1 MVNPQLPDPPHLE
14 DSAWIAGR
22 PGLEDAARQ
31 LLADRD
37 RRLAAADRRARSL
50 LRPTLGTGPLRR
62 LGQLASQTAPSLVPA
77 IAGRDGEAAVRALA
91 QAAVRG
97 GPTYVKLG
105 QLISTTT
112 GLAPDWIAEP
122 FAGCRDAVP
131 PASPVAVAGVLRRS
145 GVDRRLRSWDPEP
158 IASASVAQVHAA
170 VLEDG
175 TDVVVKVR
183 RPGVVRLVADDASY
197 LLPAL
202 MLAELTN
209 DRLRMANL
217 RGIVELMIRL
227 FAEEVDLRLEATN
240 IVEMALAFERAGLDV
255 QVPAPIPGVITKR
268 ALVMER
274 VDGVSTADVDG
285 AAAFGHVASDL
296 VRLAIVAVLETTFV
310 DGIFHGD
317 LHPGNVF
324 VTERGL
330 ALLDFGIVGRL
341 TPVQRLALVRL
352 LTAGMAEDQT
362 GILDALK
369 DFGALPRDADVSA
382 LVALLPAS
390 PTMEERRRFIA
401 DPAQMEDRLAQVIRA
416 LHAGG
421 FRVPPQLTLFVK
433 NALYLNDAVMRHA
446 PDFDVV
452 GELAGLLPRLLALGN
467 ASSGEA
473 SGSKRDMEP

>member
-1 MVNPQLPDPPHLE
+1 VSGQLR
-14 DSAWIAGR
+14 DSRWIAGR
-22 PGLEDAARQ
+22 DGLDAAAAQ
-31 LLADRD
+31 WLGERD

-50 LRPTLGTGPLRR
+50 LRPSLGTGSLLR
-62 LGQLASQTAPSLVPA
+62 LGQLASQTAPALVPA
-77 IAGRDGEAAVRALA
+77 IAARDGEAAVRALA
-91 QAAVRG
+91 QAALKG

-105 QLISTTT
+105 QLISSTK

-131 PASPVAVAGVLRRS
+131 PASAVAVAGVLHRS
-145 GVDRRLRSWDPEP
+145 GIDRGLRSWDPEP
-158 IASASVAQVHAA
+158 LASASVAQVHAA

-183 RPGVVRLVADDASY
+183 RPGVVRTVAADASY

-202 MLAELTN
+202 MVAELSN
-209 DRLRMANL
+209 DRLRLANL

-227 FAEEVDLRLEATN
+227 FAQEVDLRLEATN

-255 QVPAPIPGVITKR
+255 QVPAPIPGLVSKR

-274 VDGVSTADVDG
+274 VDGVSSADMDG
-285 AAAFGHVASDL
+285 MAAYGHVASDL

-341 TPVQRLALVRL
+341 TNVQRRSLIRL
-352 LTAGMAEDQT
+352 MTAGMAEDQI
-362 GILDALK
+362 GILEALK
-369 DFGALPRDADVSA
+369 DFGALPADADTSDLA
-382 LVALLPAS
+382 ALLPEP
-390 PTMEERRRFIA
+390 PTMDERRAFVA
-401 DPAQMEDRLAQVIRA
+401 DPSLMEDRLGQIVGA
-416 LHAGG
+416 LHASG
-421 FRVPPQLTLFVK
+421 FRVPPELTLFVK

-452 GELAGLLPRLLALGN
+452 GEMMALLPRLLALG
-467 ASSGEA
+467 
-473 SGSKRDMEP
+473 D

>member
-1 MVNPQLPDPPHLE
+1 VEQLASSP
-14 DSAWIAGR
+14 WIAR
-22 PGLEDAARQ
+22 RDGLDVAAAQ
-31 LLADRD
+31 WLAERD
-37 RRLAAADRRARSL
+37 RRLASANKRARSL
-50 LRPTLGTGPLRR
+50 LRPSLGTGSLVR
-62 LGQLASQTAPSLVPA
+62 LGQLASQTAPSLLPA
-77 IAGRDGEAAVRALA
+77 IAARDGESAVRALA
-91 QAAVRG
+91 QAALKG

-105 QLISTTT
+105 QLISTTK

-131 PASPVAVAGVLRRS
+131 PASSVAIAGVLRRS

-183 RPGVVRLVADDASY
+183 RPGVVGTVAADASY

-202 MLAELTN
+202 MVAELSN
-209 DRLRMANL
+209 ERLRLANL
-217 RGIVELMIRL
+217 RGLVELMIRL
-227 FAEEVDLRLEATN
+227 FAQEVDLRLEATN

-255 QVPAPIPGVITKR
+255 HVPAPIPGLVTKR

-274 VDGVSTADVDG
+274 VDGVSSADMDG
-285 AAAFGHVASDL
+285 VAAYGHVATDL

-341 TPVQRLALVRL
+341 SPIQRRSLIRL
-352 LTAGMAEDQT
+352 ITAGMAEDQV

-369 DFGALPRDADVSA
+369 DFGALPRDADTSA
-382 LVALLPAS
+382 LAALLPAP
-390 PTMEERRRFIA
+390 PTMDERRAFIA
-401 DPAQMEDRLAQVIRA
+401 DPSLMEDRLGQIIGA
-416 LHAGG
+416 LHASG
-421 FRVPPQLTLFVK
+421 FRVPAELTLFVK
-433 NALYLNDAVMRHA
+433 NALYLNDAIMRHA

-452 GELAGLLPRLLALGN
+452 GELMGMLPRLLALGDD
-467 ASSGEA
+467 A
-473 SGSKRDMEP
+473 